1 MKLLHLGDLHIGKRM
16 NDVSLIEDQKYALK
30 QIVEIA
36 KSEEVNGVLLSGD
49 IFDKSTPSDEAF
61 LVYGEFLS
69 SLVDLGV
76 KIYMISGNHD
86 SSNKLSYCQDIFEK
100 SNIHIFANFTDK
112 INKYELTDEFGEVN
126 IYLLPYVR
134 LSQIA
139 KLYPDTKFETIDDA
153 FKALFKD
160 LEIDSTKRNIL
171 VMHQFLLGS
180 EQSESEEVNIGG
192 LDAITSDTFKNFDY
206 VALGHLH
213 KNQKVKYDNIRYSG
227 SLLKYSFSEVDHVKG
242 PNIIEINEKND
253 INIKQVPIE
262 FLHDV
267 KIIKGTYDEI
277 NALEDCDDF
286 LKVIITD
293 EIPPIDAKY
302 YLQLKFKNML
312 IFKIENSKTKMEG
325 ASEEVIRNIEKLSIS
340 DLFSEFYKERTSQDL
355 TEAQKDVLRKIIRRM
370 EEDAR
375 WNQLK

>member
-76 KIYMISGNHD
+76 EIYMISGNHD

-242 PNIIEINEKND
+242 PNIIEIKEKND

-375 WNQLK
+375 

>member
-76 KIYMISGNHD
+76 EIYMISGNHD

-126 IYLLPYVR
+126 FYLLPYVR

-160 LEIDSTKRNIL
+160 LEIDSAKRNIL

-242 PNIIEINEKND
+242 PNIIEIKEKND

-302 YLQLKFKNML
+302 YLQLNFKNML
-312 IFKIENSKTKMEG
+312 IFKIENSKTRMEG

-375 WNQLK
+375 